1 MMRLCLRALSL
12 LHEEKVHVFKI
23 AFQLVDETRR
33 LRAVRDSVVKR
44 QRQGHDFSYDDFAAN
59 DNGLLAYRSYGE
71 NRAFWRVC
79 YWRGENAAY
88 RADVRYCKRASL
100 RLRTVKAPALHL
112 LRQIVYL
119 SRHVHYAF
127 RLRPLDVRHYEPVP
141 RIHGYP
147 DVVIFFLYYLF
158 FFHRGVHVG
167 VILQRFNDGANDER
181 QKRELYPFLLRSCF
195 LLLSVRHQVCHI

>member
-12 LHEEKVHVFKI
+12 LHEEEIYVFKI
-23 AFQLVDETRR
+23 AFQLVDETRH

-79 YWRGENAAY
+79 YWRGENAPY
-88 RADVRYCKRASL
+88 RADVRYCKRASF
-100 RLRTVKAPALHL
+100 RLRTVKA
-112 LRQIVYL
+112 
-119 SRHVHYAF
+119 
-127 RLRPLDVRHYEPVP
+127 PVP

-147 DVVIFFLYYLF
+147 DVVIFFQYYLF

-167 VILQRFNDGANDER
+167 VILQRFNYGANNER
-181 QKRELYPFLLRSCF
+181 
-195 LLLSVRHQVCHI
+195 